1 MSIKDIARENRGNYY
16 IKPELIQVKE
26 GFNARIDTEDLQ
38 AHIESLARSIATR
51 GIEVPLAIFMEGDAP
66 ILTDGHCRLLAVPIA
81 NEKYGAEIQEVPIV
95 LESKLYNDADRKASL
110 LTRNSAFPLSL
121 LEKAGIVGD
130 LLAFEWSEEK
140 IMETIGC
147 SISHVKDLRLLST
160 ASEAV
165 RELIVNDTVSAT
177 NAVEAIRKF
186 GAKAGEAL
194 TEAVKMAN
202 KQGRKK
208 VTEKQTQPA
217 FPWKKY
223 GPLLREALENLL
235 FKSDGE
241 ELKNHYTKVAEDL
254 IFKIREEDHE

>member
-26 GFNARIDTEDLQ
+26 GFNARIDTEGLQ
-38 AHIESLARSIATR
+38 THIEGLAQSIATR
-51 GIEVPLAIFMEGDAP
+51 GIEESLAVYMDGDTP
-66 ILTDGHCRLLAVPIA
+66 VLTNGHCRLQAVSIA
-81 NEKYGAEIQEVPIV
+81 NEKYGADIKEVPII
-95 LESKLYNDADRKASL
+95 LESKLYNDADRKASI
-110 LTRNSAFPLSL
+110 LTRNSVFPLSL
-121 LEKAGIVGD
+121 LEKAGIVGS
-130 LLAFEWSEEK
+130 LIAFEWTEER

-147 SISHVKDLRLLST
+147 SISHIKDLRLLST

-165 RELIVNDTVSAT
+165 RELITTDAVSAT

-186 GAKAGEAL
+186 GAKAGEAM

-202 KQGRKK
+202 AQGRVK
-208 VTEKQTQPA
+208 VTKKQTQPA
-217 FPWKKY
+217 FPWKKF

-235 FKSDGE
+235 FNSKEKED
-241 ELKNHYTKVAEDL
+241 LKRYTKAAEDL